1 MNQWVNELKAKGIKG
16 IKGFNSLEAPKDWK
30 AQKKDNSPVL
40 DTKV

>member
-1 MNQWVNELKAKGIKG
+1 LNQWVNELKAKG